1 MLRGK
6 ICNMGIT
13 LYSYYRSSAAYR
25 VRIALNLK
33 GVDYRLHT
41 LNLLTGEEK
50 AAPYTDINPQGL
62 VPMLE
67 HDGHHLSQS
76 MAILEYLEERYPNPP
91 LLPVGAADRAWIRS
105 LSNIIACDI
114 HPLNNL
120 RILKYLSQELDVED
134 GQKLSWYRHWVE
146 QGFEALETHLLGRS
160 NQCYCFGD
168 APGLA
173 DVLLIP
179 QVYNARRFEVDMEQY
194 PTINAIEQHCLSLPE
209 FEKAAPENQPD
220 AL

>member
-1 MLRGK
+1 MS
-6 ICNMGIT
+6 IT

-33 GVDYRLHT
+33 GINYQLHA
-41 LNLLTGEEK
+41 LNLLSGEEK
-50 AAPYTDINPQGL
+50 AAPYTDVNPQGL
-62 VPMLE
+62 VPVLE
-67 HDGHHLSQS
+67 HDGHHFSQS
-76 MAILEYLEERYPNPP
+76 MAILEYLEERYPHPP
-91 LLPVGAADRAWIRS
+91 LLPVGVADRAWVRS
-105 LSNIIACDI
+105 LSNIVACDI

-120 RILKYLSQELDVED
+120 RILKYLSQELDIDD
-134 GQKLSWYRHWVE
+134 GQKSSWYRHWVE

-160 NQCYCFGD
+160 NQHYCFGD

-179 QVYNARRFEVDMEQY
+179 QVYNARRFKVDMQQY